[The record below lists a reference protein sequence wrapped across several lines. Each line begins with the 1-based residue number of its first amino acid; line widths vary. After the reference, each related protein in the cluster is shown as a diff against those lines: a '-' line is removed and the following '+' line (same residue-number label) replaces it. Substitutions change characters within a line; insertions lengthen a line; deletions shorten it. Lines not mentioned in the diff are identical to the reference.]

1 MLYMLKIIYMIIKEE
16 ILHSVGASIKDY
28 KPSENRFIEGSHPNY
43 YHHLI
48 RGKVKLS
55 TAYETTDG

>member
-1 MLYMLKIIYMIIKEE
+1 MIIKEE

-28 KPSENRFIEGSHPNY
+28 KPSESRFTEVSHPNY

-55 TAYETTDG
+55 TVYETTDG